1 MHQKLATKM
10 MGTLVLCLATSL
22 PAFGKDLSSR
32 LGIGFRDSF
41 PFSLP
46 SLAMNYYPNP
56 DVGLVSSVGVD
67 TEDQNSKFGLMIGVR
82 KIIFK
87 EDNLNFFAG
96 GNLSILTS
104 ETAGTK
110 KSGYE
115 LSGLVGTE
123 FFLSGLENL
132 GLNFET
138 GVAVTNLDKVRFRTL
153 GDHLFRAGMIFYF

>member
-1 MHQKLATKM
+1 MHTRMLLSF
-10 MGTLVLCLATSL
+10 GVILVTFLGSAAS
-22 PAFGKDLSSR
+22 AKDLSSR
-32 LGIGFRDSF
+32 LGVGFRDAF

-46 SLAMNYYPNP
+46 SIALQYYPNA
-56 DVGLVSSVGVD
+56 DLGLVGAVGVD

-96 GNLSILTS
+96 GNFSILTQEIS
-104 ETAGTK
+104 GSK

-115 LSGLVGTE
+115 LAGIMGTE
-123 FFLSGLENL
+123 FFLSGLDNL
-132 GLNFET
+132 GFNFET

-153 GDHLFRAGMIFYF
+153 ADHLFRAGIIFYF

>member
-1 MHQKLATKM
+1 MRRILSSVVLI
-10 MGTLVLCLATSL
+10 LVT
-22 PAFGKDLSSR
+22 FGAVSAQAKDLSSR
-32 LGIGFRDSF
+32 LGVGFRDSF

-46 SLAMNYYPNP
+46 SLALHYYPNA
-56 DVGLVSSVGVD
+56 DVGLVGAIGVD

-96 GNLSILTS
+96 GHFSILTQ
-104 ETAGTK
+104 EILGNK

-115 LSGLVGTE
+115 LAGIMGTE
-123 FFLSGLENL
+123 FFLSGLDNL

-138 GVAVTNLDKVRFRTL
+138 GIAVTNLDKVRFRTL
-153 GDHLFRAGMIFYF
+153 ADHLFRAGIVFYF